1 MMIPALSVA
10 FSSWPLDIDLIVTD
24 MDGTL
29 TWDEKLTG
37 VLLQAL
43 QDLQQAGV
51 TVLLTTGRSAGW
63 VNGLAYY
70 LPIVGAIAENGG
82 LFYSPHHDPAG
93 VLLSPIP
100 DRAAHRQKLAEMFAQ
115 LKTEFPFIEVATDNA
130 FRVTDWTYTNP
141 GFATA
146 DLHRMKQ
153 ICSDAGW
160 GFVYSNVQCHI
171 KPLEQNKQT
180 GLLAVLSQHLAVQ
193 RSPEQLITIGD
204 SPNDDELFDPAVF
217 PYSVG
222 VANVAH
228 YLADMQFEPS
238 AIASQPEQQ
247 GFLELAQ
254 LVLKRPHPQIARV
267 PGA

>member
-1 MMIPALSVA
+1 MTILPLADA
-10 FSSWPLDIDLIVTD
+10 FPRWPSSLDLIATD

-29 TWDEKLTG
+29 TLDEEITG
-37 VLLQAL
+37 DLLQAL
-43 QDLQQAGV
+43 QDLRQAGI
-51 TVLLTTGRSAGW
+51 TVLITTGRSAGW

-82 LFYSPHHDPAG
+82 LFYSPHLDPAG
-93 VLLSPIP
+93 VLLSPIQ
-100 DRAAHRQKLAEMFAQ
+100 DRLAHRHRLAEMFAQ
-115 LKTEFPFIEVATDNA
+115 LQAEFPFIEEASDNG

-141 GFATA
+141 GFVTE

-153 ICSDAGW
+153 ICREAGW

-171 KPLEQNKQT
+171 KPLRQNKQT
-180 GLLAVLSQHLAVQ
+180 GLLEVLSKHLSLQ
-193 RSPEQLITIGD
+193 RRPDQLITIGD

-222 VANVAH
+222 VANVAD
-228 YLADMQFEPS
+228 YLDDMQFEPV
-238 AIASQPEQQ
+238 AIATYSEQR

-254 LVLKRPHPQIARV
+254 LILNRGRSK
-267 PGA
+267 G

>member
-1 MMIPALSVA
+1 MTIPLLTEA
-10 FSSWPLDIDLIVTD
+10 FPRWPSEIDLIATD

-29 TWDEKLTG
+29 TLDEKLTG
-37 VLLQAL
+37 DLLQAL
-43 QDLQQAGV
+43 LDLQQAGV
-51 TVLLTTGRSAGW
+51 TVLITTGRSAGW

-70 LPIVGAIAENGG
+70 LPIAGAIAENGG
-82 LFYSPHHDPAG
+82 LFYSPHLDPAG
-93 VLLSPIP
+93 VLLSPIQ

-115 LKTEFPFIEVATDNA
+115 LKTEFPFIDVATDNA

-141 GFATA
+141 GFATE

-153 ICSDAGW
+153 MCADAGW

-171 KPLEQNKQT
+171 KPLGQNKQT
-180 GLLAVLSQHLAVQ
+180 GLLEVLSKHFSIQGIH
-193 RSPEQLITIGD
+193 RSPDQLITIGD

-222 VANVAH
+222 VANVAS
-228 YLADMQFEPS
+228 YLSDMRFTPS
-238 AIASQPEQQ
+238 AIALQPEQH

-254 LVLKRPHPQIARV
+254 LVLNR
-267 PGA
+267 

>member
-1 MMIPALSVA
+1 MNAPLADA
-10 FSSWPLDIDLIVTD
+10 FPHWPSSLDLIATD
-24 MDGTL
+24 LDGTL
-29 TWDEKLTG
+29 TLDETLTG
-37 VLLQAL
+37 DLLQAL
-43 QDLQQAGV
+43 LDLRQAGI
-51 TVLLTTGRSAGW
+51 TVLITTGRSAGW

-93 VLLSPIP
+93 VLLSAIP
-100 DRAAHRQKLAEMFAQ
+100 DRTAHRQKLAEMFTQ
-115 LKTEFPFIEVATDNA
+115 LKTEFPFIEVAADNA
-130 FRVTDWTYTNP
+130 FRVTDWTYANP
-141 GFATA
+141 GFTTA
-146 DLHRMKQ
+146 DLHRMQQ
-153 ICSDAGW
+153 ICLEAGW

-171 KPLEQNKQT
+171 KPLGQNKQT
-180 GLLAVLSQHLAVQ
+180 GLLAVLSQHLAGQ

-238 AIASQPEQQ
+238 AIASQPEQH
-247 GFLELAQ
+247 GFLELAE
-254 LVLKRPHPQIARV
+254 LVLNRCGTIKAP
-267 PGA
+267 